1 MKIVVAP
8 DSFKE
13 ALSAAGVAG
22 AIAEGIRQVVPNAEI
37 VQLPIADGGEG
48 TTDALIAATGG
59 QRYEREVTGP
69 VGLPVTASFGIL
81 GDGNTAVVECAA
93 ASGLERLPPSLRNP
107 WSATTFG
114 TGELLQAALR
124 EGVQRV
130 IVGLG
135 GSATNDAGIGML
147 TALGAAFYSA
157 DDRLCWRGAEDVAAI
172 ARMDLSKLDPRLQ
185 QVQIDV
191 ACDVSNPFVGDSGA
205 SAVFGPQK
213 GADADMVKRMDKAL
227 AGFSDKVKS
236 ELGVDLQRLPG
247 SGAAGGLGGAFHAF
261 LGGELRSGISI
272 VLEAVKLSEHLKGCD
287 LVITGEGRIDH
298 QTVFGKAPAGVAA
311 MAREAGVPIV
321 ALGGAVTADAQCS
334 GVFDAVF
341 SIMQGPASL
350 DEALPQTALN
360 LRQTAE
366 NIVRMGMAL
375 KG

>member
-13 ALSAAGVAG
+13 ALSAAGVAA

-59 QRYEREVTGP
+59 QCYEREVTGP

-172 ARMDLSKLDPRLQ
+172 ARMDLSELDPRLQ

-247 SGAAGGLGGAFHAF
+247 SGAAGGLGGAFYAF

-298 QTVFGKAPAGVAA
+298 QTGFGKAPVGVAA
-311 MAREAGVPIV
+311 MAREAGVPVV
-321 ALGGAVTADAQCS
+321 ALGGAVTTDAQCS

-350 DEALPQTALN
+350 EEALPQTARN

-375 KG
+375 KC